1 MAVFPMP
8 RGVFRAGQVHYGR
21 KTQKS
26 KCGIQSSLATTS
38 CNQGSSRN
46 PWPRADV
53 LSLTASTLADAILLL
68 ATLFIVDDATAP
80 IRDVTPHLFSAKVFR
95 HSAQPHHS

>member
-8 RGVFRAGQVHYGR
+8 RGVFHAGQAHYGR

-26 KCGIQSSLATTS
+26 KCGIQSSLATRS
-38 CNQGSSRN
+38 YHQGSNRK

-53 LSLTASTLADAILLL
+53 LSLTTNALVEAILLL
-68 ATLFIVDDATAP
+68 ATFCSSLMMTMAAIP
-80 IRDVTPHLFSAKVFR
+80 DVKPHLFGAKHSAK
-95 HSAQPHHS
+95 SHHS

>member
-8 RGVFRAGQVHYGR
+8 RGVFHAGQVQYGR
-21 KTQKS
+21 KTEKG

-38 CNQGSSRN
+38 CGQGSSRK

-53 LSLTASTLADAILLL
+53 LSLTASTLAEATLL
-68 ATLFIVDDATAP
+68 APLCP
-80 IRDVTPHLFSAKVFR
+80 SLMM
-95 HSAQPHHS
+95 

>member
-8 RGVFRAGQVHYGR
+8 RGVFHAGQVHYGR

-68 ATLFIVDDATAP
+68 ATFCSSLMMTMAAIP
-80 IRDVTPHLFSAKVFR
+80 DVKPHLFGAKHSAK
-95 HSAQPHHS
+95 SHHS